1 MSGQQ
6 QLLLGTGV
14 SAAANYI
21 EDVFQTWLYTG
32 NGSTQTITNGI
43 DLSGKGGLV
52 WSKSRSPNPLNHFL
66 CDTVRGRDYYLISD
80 ATVAQQGPSP
90 AGRDISSFNSNG
102 YSLGIGANADIN
114 NNGQNF
120 VSWTFREQ
128 PKFFDV
134 VTWTA
139 TGSTQTISHNLGS
152 VPGTII
158 VKRTSGTSSWFV
170 YHRSLGANAAVFL
183 NNTNPADTGVPNYW
197 NGTAPTSTQFTVG
210 DFISVSGSTY
220 VAYLF
225 AHDAGGF
232 GLTGA
237 DNVISCGSF
246 TTDGSGTATV
256 SLGYEPQWLLWK
268 RSDSTSNWLL
278 LDNMRSWNVGGNDS
292 LLRPNT
298 SDVESTGSNY
308 GFPTATGFYME
319 NMVASATYIYIAIRR
334 GPMKTPTTGTSVFT
348 TNTYTGTGAAR
359 TITTGF
365 VTDLVI
371 GQRLDDVSGHATA
384 DRLRGDTLY
393 LQTNTTGAE
402 ATSDGGSQ
410 DITGFDFMTGY
421 GLGVPNNSWMN
432 NSGSSCAN
440 WAFRRAPGFFDVV
453 CYTGNSVTTETQAVT
468 HNLSVAP
475 ELIFIK
481 RRDTSSSVGW
491 FAGCS
496 FTASTY
502 GLGWLNLTDSVS
514 PSSYGNPMSARP
526 TATTFSVGP
535 NTNVNANASTYVAYL
550 FASCPGVSKVG
561 SYTGTGALQ
570 TINCGFAGGARFV
583 LIKRYDNSG
592 DWFVYDSARGITSG
606 NDPYLFL
613 NSTAAEVTGTNYVDT
628 TSVGFQVTAAAPAE
642 LNANGG
648 SYIFLAIA

>member
-1 MSGQQ
+1 MPLLETKGAASAQGFGLTLQQ
-6 QLLLGTGV
+6 
-14 SAAANYI
+14 AAANYI
-21 EDVFQTWLYTG
+21 EDCFSVWLYTG
-32 NGSTQTITNGI
+32 TGSAQTITNGI
-43 DLSGKGGLV
+43 DLSTKGGLV

-66 CDTVRGRDYYLISD
+66 CDTVRGRAYYLLSD
-80 ATVAQQGPSP
+80 WNGAQQGPSP

-102 YSLGIGANADIN
+102 YSLGINANADIN

-134 VTWTA
+134 VTY
-139 TGSTQTISHNLGS
+139 TGNGAVRNIAHSLGS
-152 VPGTII
+152 VPGCII
-158 VKRTSGTSSWFV
+158 IKTTSTTYNWYV
-170 YHRSLGANAAVFL
+170 YHRSTGNAQALVLNATFASAGSGAW
-183 NNTNPADTGVPNYW
+183 NNTT
-197 NGTAPTSTQFTVG
+197 PTSTVFTVDG
-210 DFISVSGSTY
+210 TSEVNENGQTY

-232 GLTGA
+232 GLTGT

-246 TTDGSGTATV
+246 TTNGSGQATV

-268 RSDSTSNWLL
+268 RSDSDSNWLL
-278 LDNMRSWNVGGNDS
+278 LDNMRSWNVGGNDF

-298 SDVESTGSNY
+298 SDVESTGANY

-319 NMVASATYIYIAIRR
+319 NMAASATYIYIAIRR

-393 LQTNTTGAE
+393 LQTSTTGAE

-453 CYTGNSVTTETQAVT
+453 CYTGDAADPRSIT
-468 HNLSVAP
+468 HNLTATP
-475 ELIFIK
+475 ELMIVK
-481 RRDTSSSVGW
+481 RRD
-491 FAGCS
+491 
-496 FTASTY
+496 ASANWRVYSAAT
-502 GLGWLNLTDSVS
+502 GATNQLFLNLTDASAA
-514 PSSYGNPMSARP
+514 SSGAWSNTAPTSSAF
-526 TATTFSVGP
+526 TVGFL
-535 NTNVNANASTYVAYL
+535 NNASGATYVAYL
-550 FASCPGVSKVG
+550 FATVAGVSKVG

-570 TINCGFAGGARFV
+570 TINCGFTGGARFV
-583 LIKRYDNSG
+583 LIKRTDSTG
-592 DWFVYDSARGITSG
+592 DWWVYDSARGITSG

-613 NSTAAEVTGTNYVDT
+613 NSTAAQVTGTNYVDT
-628 TSVGFQVTAAAPAE
+628 TSVGFQVTAAAPAG
-642 LNANGG
+642 LNAAGG
-648 SYIFLAIA
+648 TFLFLAVA